1 MSPEEK
7 KRRQEKVE
15 VIKKMLSEAP
25 LNQSS
30 VSIFIFVLFFVS
42 NLFIIAFI
50 SSRRSGCTQPAAQP
64 DQR

>member
-1 MSPEEK
+1 MCPIFVFQPPEMSPEEK

-30 VSIFIFVLFFVS
+30 VSTPLV
-42 NLFIIAFI
+42 
-50 SSRRSGCTQPAAQP
+50 C
-64 DQR
+64 